1 MMLVILVSTLTFIA
15 ESETLDAGALVKV
28 ADDANGAFLVIE
40 YVCVIIFTVDYVVR
54 LSTCPKIKAFL
65 LNLMNT
71 IDLAAILPFWI
82 FLLPLGINGGNF
94 AFVRVIR
101 LIRVFRVFKL
111 GRYSVGLQMF
121 AGAMSNSLQPLGI
134 LVFVMSIN
142 MIIVSSIVHLF
153 EVASNEEKP
162 YPDYCFATIPNAFWW
177 AVVTMT
183 TVGYGDCYPITS
195 GGKTVAVITMLS
207 GVLILALPI
216 TVIGSNFAKMVEM
229 FEEDNAAYTL
239 TDNDGDG
246 LVDEFELR
254 EFIVKKRKEGALLKN
269 VDVRPATLMA
279 KYDPQGNGTLSKQEF
294 SALQRDIIDH
304 SSTDPFAALHET
316 SEKLIENAANLVD
329 VHRMIDSR
337 LGAVESLLA
346 GLGKQMGMPAAAIDA
361 LSQPPKSPHK
371 QGSPAGAGATAT
383 DATATD
389 ATATD
394 ATATDATATDGSEP
408 GPSLAPSPPSAPSP
422 ASRYDSLPGG
432 LHLPPAC
439 ALDPAALRRATS
451 GRAGSSRPPL
461 PFALSA
467 ARPVAP
473 RAGAV
478 HLLPI
483 GAASGALPPPPRPL
497 PPTLD
502 QRPDRQS
509 SSTNGR

>member
-1 MMLVILVSTLTFIA
+1 MMMVILVSTLAFIA
-15 ESETLDAGALVKV
+15 ESETLDSGALSTV
-28 ADDANGAFLVIE
+28 ADDANAAFLVIE
-40 YVCVIIFTVDYVVR
+40 YVCVIIFTIDYVVR
-54 LSTCPKIKAFL
+54 ISSCPKVKAFL
-65 LNLMNT
+65 LNIMNA

-82 FLLPLGINGGNF
+82 FLLPLGLDGGSF

-121 AGAMSNSLQPLGI
+121 AGAMSSSLQPLGI

-153 EVASNEEKP
+153 EIANVEEKP
-162 YPDYCFATIPNAFWW
+162 YPDYCFATISNTFWW

-239 TDNDGDG
+239 TDGDGDG

-254 EFIVKKRKEGALLKN
+254 EFIVRKKKEGALQKN
-269 VDVRPATLMA
+269 VDTKVANLMA

-294 SALQRDIIDH
+294 TALQRDIINP
-304 SSTDPFAALHET
+304 SSNDPFADIHEM
-316 SEKLIENAANLVD
+316 SEKVAANAENFMD
-329 VHRMIDSR
+329 VQRMIEAR
-337 LGAVESLLA
+337 LGAVEFLLT
-346 GLGKQMGMPAAAIDA
+346 GIGKQMGMPSAATDA
-361 LSQPPKSPHK
+361 LSHPKSPRARRIS
-371 QGSPAGAGATAT
+371 GAATPGAGTAT
-383 DATATD
+383 GT
-389 ATATD
+389 
-394 ATATDATATDGSEP
+394 ATATDGTATATDGTATDGSQP
-408 GPSLAPSPPSAPSP
+408 GPSLAPSPPPP
-422 ASRYDSLPGG
+422 PHLYDSLP
-432 LHLPPAC
+432 LPASIHLPAC
-439 ALDPAALRRATS
+439 TLDPAALRGETS
-451 GRAGSSRPPL
+451 GSAGSSQPHP

-467 ARPVAP
+467 TRPVAP

-478 HLLPI
+478 QLQPI
-483 GAASGALPPPPRPL
+483 GAGSGALPPPPRPL
-497 PPTLD
+497 PPKLD
-502 QRPDRQS
+502 QSSDRQS